1 MKISKKLTGSMII
14 IGIACFTLFP
24 KEAIAKEGS
33 CRGVHIYKTTDSE
46 YSETTITHPYLCGT
60 IEQEDATEEYVYQD
74 CTIDITIDRFEQQCE
89 KCGKVLTQQGSGEK
103 WTHSDHE

>member
-1 MKISKKLTGSMII
+1 MKISKKLVGSMIL
-14 IGIACFTLFP
+14 IGIGCLTLFP
-24 KEAIAKEGS
+24 KEAIAKEVS
-33 CRGVHIYKTTDSE
+33 CGGFHLYKTTDSE

-74 CTIDITIDRFEQQCE
+74 CTIDITIDRLEQQCE
-89 KCGKVLTQQGSGEK
+89 KCGKVLTQQGAGEK